1 MRVLLTRPLE
11 DSRSLAETLRARGV
25 EILIEPMLF
34 IHEIGGDA
42 VDLAGVQAILVT
54 SANGARA
61 LAARTERRDLRV
73 LAVGEGSAEAARK
86 LGFIR
91 VESAAGDTQG
101 LAALARE
108 RLSPGDGA
116 LFHAAGST
124 LAGDLK
130 GDLERDGFEVR
141 RAKLYEARAA
151 DEFSAATRAELSR
164 GLIDCVLLFSPRTAR
179 IFATLWRK
187 AGSPPLGTVT
197 ALCLSPA
204 AAREIGDGRWL
215 EIRIAGKPD
224 LPSMLALVDAER
236 ERIASMAEEKNQP
249 QSSEVRVPAPAV
261 EAPTVEAP
269 TVEAPTVET
278 PSVETVAG
286 NPDAAPAEAAQA
298 GAPREGG
305 GGGRTGLLFGALIA
319 GAMGG
324 IAVGAAGPYWM
335 PALGLG
341 GAGAPG
347 VSAGQLAAIEQTLR
361 DKPGAADI
369 LAATDPLRRQLDDT
383 RAELETARQD
393 VADLR
398 VALESLQLVAAA
410 APETAATGSVDLA
423 PVMSRLETLE
433 STLAST
439 QARVDEAAV
448 AQAAPAQ
455 IAEAAR
461 QTLEAENRAL
471 RDRIDELARSIAE
484 TASLAPRIE
493 DVEARLDEVPAQTL
507 RQRRAALIVALGQLQ
522 SALTDDGAFAPELR
536 TVQDIA
542 VDDQAMW
549 DRLGPLVEV
558 LAPLAEAGVPTRSQ
572 LAAGFPGTAIARSA
586 EADLAGSLIADAPWW
601 KRLMHR
607 VSEVVTVRPVG
618 GDVEGDGPLERL
630 ARAEADLLEGDLAA
644 SVREVEG
651 ITGSAADTAAQW
663 LEMAKARI
671 AIDEAA
677 AALAE
682 LSARAL
688 APAPGGAG

>member
-1 MRVLLTRPLE
+1 
-11 DSRSLAETLRARGV
+11 
-25 EILIEPMLF
+25 
-34 IHEIGGDA
+34 
-42 VDLAGVQAILVT
+42 
-54 SANGARA
+54 
-61 LAARTERRDLRV
+61 
-73 LAVGEGSAEAARK
+73 
-86 LGFIR
+86 
-91 VESAAGDTQG
+91 
-101 LAALARE
+101 
-108 RLSPGDGA
+108 
-116 LFHAAGST
+116 
-124 LAGDLK
+124 
-130 GDLERDGFEVR
+130 
-141 RAKLYEARAA
+141 
-151 DEFSAATRAELSR
+151 
-164 GLIDCVLLFSPRTAR
+164 
-179 IFATLWRK
+179 
-187 AGSPPLGTVT
+187 
-197 ALCLSPA
+197 
-204 AAREIGDGRWL
+204 
-215 EIRIAGKPD
+215 
-224 LPSMLALVDAER
+224 
-236 ERIASMAEEKNQP
+236 
-249 QSSEVRVPAPAV
+249 
-261 EAPTVEAP
+261 
-269 TVEAPTVET
+269 
-278 PSVETVAG
+278 
-286 NPDAAPAEAAQA
+286 
-298 GAPREGG
+298 
-305 GGGRTGLLFGALIA
+305 
-319 GAMGG
+319 MGG

-398 VALESLQLVAAA
+398 VALESLQSVAAA

-448 AQAAPAQ
+448 AQAAPTQ

-493 DVEARLDEVPAQTL
+493 DVEARLNEVPAQTL

-601 KRLMHR
+601 KRLR
-607 VSEVVTVRPVG
+607 TGCRK
-618 GDVEGDGPLERL
+618 GDG
-630 ARAEADLLEGDLAA
+630 
-644 SVREVEG
+644 
-651 ITGSAADTAAQW
+651 
-663 LEMAKARI
+663 
-671 AIDEAA
+671 
-677 AALAE
+677 
-682 LSARAL
+682 
-688 APAPGGAG
+688 APGGATSKATAARRRPRGSRLPRAISPLPSARSGITQRRRYGRAMAGKWSQIAIDRRRPHSRTVGARSRSRLAGLAETMNAT